1 MLLSKTESNPRP
13 LVHRTILSLILGML
27 VVAHAHA
34 QAPAREPGAE
44 LTVYLATMGQGDQV
58 WEKFGH
64 NAIWIRDALT
74 GTTIAYNYGIF
85 DFAQES
91 FVPRLM
97 KGRMLYSMGVE
108 DAARELAGYSY
119 FNRSVWL
126 QQLNLTAA
134 QKHSLREFLE
144 WNWLPQNRDYL
155 YDYFRDNCSTRVRD
169 AIDRATGGAL
179 RRALEGVPT
188 GTSYRSHSLRLTAA
202 SPATYTGLLIGL
214 GLPTDEPI
222 DAWQET
228 FVPMEL
234 MRHMRTVTVPGPD
247 GRPVPLVADETTAFD
262 ADREPPPPDAP
273 DRLAIYLLLGLVLA
287 GLLLLL
293 AHSART
299 ARFARA
305 SLALGIFFWGLVT
318 GFFGVILALL
328 WLFTDHAAA
337 YPNLNLLQMNPFGL
351 LLAAAA
357 PLAVVASRG
366 SRVARL
372 AWPVAVALAALSLLG
387 VLLHAVPALRQM
399 NGPLIALLLPVH
411 LAVVLAL
418 YQLRST
424 DASTAGDAAI
434 PARASAA
441 N

>member
-1 MLLSKTESNPRP
+1 MRS
-13 LVHRTILSLILGML
+13 LVFRTILVLASL
-27 VVAHAHA
+27 VVPHARVYA
-34 QAPAREPGAE
+34 QAPARAPGSD

-64 NAIWIRDALT
+64 NAIWIRDAVS

-126 QQLNLTAA
+126 QRLNLTAA

-169 AIDRATGGAL
+169 ALDRATGGAL

-188 GTSYRSHSLRLTAA
+188 GESYRSHSLRLTAA
-202 SPATYTGLLIGL
+202 SAATFTGLMIGL

-234 MRHMRTVTVPGPD
+234 MRHVRSVTVPGPS
-247 GRPVPLVADETTAFD
+247 GEPVPLVAEESTAFE
-262 ADREPPPPDAP
+262 ADRDPPPAEAP
-273 DRLAIYLLLGLVLA
+273 GRLAIYLVIGLVLTGA
-287 GLLLLL
+287 LLLL
-293 AHSART
+293 ARSARSR
-299 ARFARA
+299 RFARGA
-305 SLALGIFFWGLVT
+305 LALGILFWGLVT

-328 WLFTDHAAA
+328 WLFTDHTAA

-357 PLAVVASRG
+357 PLAVVG
-366 SRVARL
+366 SRVSRIARL
-372 AWPVAVALAALSLLG
+372 AWPVAIALAALSALG
-387 VLLHAVPALRQM
+387 VMLHAVPSLRQG
-399 NGPLIALLLPVH
+399 NGALIALLLPVH

-418 YQLRST
+418 YHVRPKLS
-424 DASTAGDAAI
+424 STAGDAAV
-434 PARASAA
+434 PPRASAA
-441 N
+441 A

>member
-1 MLLSKTESNPRP
+1 MRS
-13 LVHRTILSLILGML
+13 LVYRTLLILILATL
-27 VVAHAHA
+27 VVSHAHA
-34 QAPAREPGAE
+34 QAPAREPGSD

-64 NAIWIRDALT
+64 NAIWIRDAVT

-97 KGRMLYSMGVE
+97 KGSMLYSMGVE

-126 QQLNLTAA
+126 QRLNLTAA

-144 WNWLPQNRDYL
+144 WNWLPQNRDYR

-169 AIDRATGGAL
+169 ALDRATGGAL

-188 GTSYRSHSLRLTAA
+188 GASYRSHSLRLTAA
-202 SPATYTGLLIGL
+202 SPATFTGLMVGL
-214 GLPTDEPI
+214 GLPTDAPI

-234 MRHMRTVTVPGPD
+234 MRHLRTVTVEGPD
-247 GRPVPLVADETTAFD
+247 GAPVPLVAEESTAFE
-262 ADREPPPPDAP
+262 ADREPAP
-273 DRLAIYLLLGLVLA
+273 ARAPNPFAIYLLFGLVLA
-287 GLLLLL
+287 ALLLLL
-293 AHSART
+293 ARAARNR
-299 ARFARA
+299 RFARGA
-305 SLALGIFFWGLVT
+305 LALSILFWGLVT
-318 GFFGVILALL
+318 GFFGVILGLL
-328 WLFTDHAAA
+328 WLFTDHTAA
-337 YPNLNLLQMNPFGL
+337 YPNLNLLQLNPLGL

-357 PLAVVASRG
+357 PLAVVG
-366 SRVARL
+366 SRVSRIARV
-372 AWPVAVALAALSLLG
+372 AWPAALALLGFSVLG
-387 VLLHAVPALRQM
+387 VLLQAFPSLRQM
-399 NGPLIALLLPVH
+399 NAPLIALLLPVH

-418 YQLRST
+418 FHLRPTHS
-424 DASTAGDAAI
+424 STAGDAPI
-434 PARASAA
+434 LPQSSAA
-441 N
+441 P